1 MCVCVCARLCAQ
13 SCPTFCDPM
22 NCSLPGASVHEI
34 LQAKIMEWVAISF
47 SKGYSRPRNQTGV
60 SYSSCIGRQ
69 NLYHCGTWEDQIYIH
84 IHMCVCVCVCVCEMK
99 VLVAQSYPNFCD
111 PMDYNPPGF
120 SVHGDFSG
128 RNTSRYSFPSLGD
141 LPDPGIEPRSPALQG
156 DSLPSEPP
164 GKLYRYRDRYV

>member
-1 MCVCVCARLCAQ
+1 MCVHVCVLSHVRLFVTPWTVACQVPLSMKFSRQKLWNGLPFPSPRDIPDPGIKLVSPTARALAGRIFI
-13 SCPTFCDPM
+13 T
-22 NCSLPGASVHEI
+22 
-34 LQAKIMEWVAISF
+34 VAPE
-47 SKGYSRPRNQTGV
+47 KTRY
-60 SYSSCIGRQ
+60 
-69 NLYHCGTWEDQIYIH
+69 IYIY
-84 IHMCVCVCVCVCEMK
+84 ICVCVCVCVCVCEMK